1 MTIIKLNYQNVK
13 TNIFTNYLLDLD
25 KNIFNGKKMRLA
37 VIDCG
42 TNTFNLLVVEVN
54 GNEFKKIIKTRIPV
68 KLGENTIN
76 VGYINEAA
84 YQRGQNALAEFK
96 TICNEL
102 KVYQIHA
109 FATSAIRDANN
120 GAKFTNDALIKF
132 NITIQTIDGNKEA
145 ELIYYGNRLAAPLSE
160 KVSLIM
166 DIGGGSNEY
175 ILCTRDQILWKQ
187 SFKLGAARLIDKF
200 KPENP
205 LKRETELAMLNY
217 LNLELSDLFK
227 ACAKYQ
233 PTELVGSSGAFDSII
248 EMIHGELNGEP
259 FTENQLC
266 YDVTLDNFKKIYDR
280 VLGSTIEERKN
291 IKGLIE
297 MRVDMIV
304 ISCILIQYT
313 LSSLNINKL
322 RVSTY
327 SLKEG
332 ALYQLINS

>member
-1 MTIIKLNYQNVK
+1 
-13 TNIFTNYLLDLD
+13 
-25 KNIFNGKKMRLA
+25 MRLA

-42 TNTFNLLVVEVN
+42 TNTFNLLVVEVDN
-54 GNEFKKIIKTRIPV
+54 NEFKKIIKTRIPV

-76 VGYINEAA
+76 SGYINEGA
-84 YQRGQNALAEFK
+84 YQRGQDALAQFK
-96 TICNEL
+96 IICDDL
-102 KVYQIHA
+102 KVSQIYA

-120 GAKFTNDALIKF
+120 GDEFAKDASKNF
-132 NITIQTIDGNKEA
+132 NITIQIIDGNKEA
-145 ELIYYGNRLAAPLSE
+145 ELIYYGNRQAVPLSE

-175 ILCTRDQILWKQ
+175 ILCTKDQILWKQ

-205 LKRETELAMLNY
+205 LKIETEKAMIGY
-217 LNLELSDLFK
+217 LNSELLDLFE
-227 ACAKYQ
+227 ACRKFQ

-259 FTENQLC
+259 FHENQLC
-266 YDVTLDNFKKIYDR
+266 YKVNLDNFNKIYDK

-313 LSSLNINKL
+313 LKSLNLNQL

-332 ALYQLINS
+332 ALYQLIHS

>member
-1 MTIIKLNYQNVK
+1 LIVIKLDYQNVK
-13 TNIFTNYLLDLD
+13 TNFLPNYLLDLD
-25 KNIFNGKKMRLA
+25 KNIFSGKKMRLA

-42 TNTFNLLVVEVN
+42 TNTFNLLVVEVS
-54 GNEFKKIIKTRIPV
+54 GKEFKKIIKTRIPV

-76 VGYINEAA
+76 SGYINEIA
-84 YQRGQNALAEFK
+84 YERGQNALAEFK
-96 TICNEL
+96 TICDDLE
-102 KVYQIHA
+102 VRRIYA

-120 GAKFTNDALIKF
+120 GTEFTNDALKKF

-145 ELIYYGNRLAAPLSE
+145 ELIYYGNRQAVPLSE
-160 KVSLIM
+160 QVSLIM

-175 ILCTRDQILWKQ
+175 ILCTKDEILWKQ
-187 SFKLGAARLIDKF
+187 SFKLGAARLIDRF

-205 LKRETELAMLNY
+205 LKKETELDMLNY
-217 LNLELSDLFK
+217 LNQELTDLFK
-227 ACAKYQ
+227 ACAKFQ

-266 YDVTLDNFKKIYDR
+266 YDVNLDKFKKIYDK

-313 LSSLNINKL
+313 LNSLNINKL